1 MKKIYCIEQLF
12 IETKDNLPINYIDLN
27 SKYYLS
33 SLPLPV
39 FGYSYV
45 TEYDDEEKFK
55 SDLLNKMDGTCV
67 ISRVFTKEVPDDY
80 QQPCSIVT
88 RMS

>member
-39 FGYSYV
+39 FLTV
-45 TEYDDEEKFK
+45 
-55 SDLLNKMDGTCV
+55 N
-67 ISRVFTKEVPDDY
+67 
-80 QQPCSIVT
+80 
-88 RMS
+88 